1 MDAQKLCRHV
11 IRNFFSYIHAWN
23 QVVIIIDIYDIS
35 LLQFLLCKNA
45 VSLKEWVAAIT
56 LLQ

>member
-1 MDAQKLCRHV
+1 M
-11 IRNFFSYIHAWN
+11 HAWN
-23 QVVIIIDIYDIS
+23 QGGIIIGTYDIS
-35 LLQFLLCKNA
+35 LLQFLLCENA